1 MIFSSLLSSSLLFF
15 SLLFCFVM
23 FYSVLLRCS
32 VHCPYSSPMPSFSP
46 VSSFLIFS
54 SPLFIH
60 LSALLPHPHP
70 LLSSPFLFSHL
81 YQLRVMQ
88 SHVGDDVTLKYIQ
101 ICLCSTVQNSGVQ
114 HTSVR
119 VSVPVSMCVYVNVCM
134 CVCIYVN
141 MCAYIYLYTCVC
153 VCVCVYVCM
162 YVCVCIRVC
171 DRGEN

>member
-1 MIFSSLLSSSLLFF
+1 MIIIIVIIIIIIIVIMIFSSLLSSSLLFF

-70 LLSSPFLFSHL
+70 LLSSPLLSSSLTFTSCGLCRAMLEMTSPSRTSKYASARLF
-81 YQLRVMQ
+81 RIVA
-88 SHVGDDVTLKYIQ
+88 
-101 ICLCSTVQNSGVQ
+101 CST
-114 HTSVR
+114 HLSVC
-119 VSVPVSMCVYVNVCM
+119 PCPCPCVFM
-134 CVCIYVN
+134 
-141 MCAYIYLYTCVC
+141 
-153 VCVCVYVCM
+153 
-162 YVCVCIRVC
+162 
-171 DRGEN
+171 